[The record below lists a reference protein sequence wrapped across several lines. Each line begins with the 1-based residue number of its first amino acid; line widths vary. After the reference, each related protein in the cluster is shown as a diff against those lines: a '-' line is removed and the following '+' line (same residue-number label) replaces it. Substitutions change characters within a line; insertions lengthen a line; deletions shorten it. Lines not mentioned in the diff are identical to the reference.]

1 MLETQSVPADSGS
14 QRLIQWLGYLG
25 LIPFIVPAIGMLQAK
40 LTGPGLQAASIGGF
54 YAPYVFVAYSAVI
67 LSFLS
72 GVLWGKAR
80 QSMTSDKTNMLLIT
94 SNIISVLA
102 WVSLLMIYISP
113 LMMLFAVTILL
124 CGYATMLLAEF
135 SIDADY
141 ESVTYWRLR
150 LLLTVSVIAAHSLIL
165 VLLIGD
171 L

>member
-1 MLETQSVPADSGS
+1 M
-14 QRLIQWLGYLG
+14 
-25 LIPFIVPAIGMLQAK
+25 
-40 LTGPGLQAASIGGF
+40 
-54 YAPYVFVAYSAVI
+54 AYSAVI